1 MEQMTNEW
9 IPSSCALR
17 GTVRTLCQWWEEAS
31 VEETSSS
38 TSYSTHR
45 DGTIEGVGLTV
56 SEVRAVARRQLVG
69 SVVVAIL
76 VVTVGAVA
84 LRYQI
89 VRGPVTADF
98 SILYLNPSSDPRSS
112 SHLLAGPNY
121 STAHNI
127 RGVQQPAFVTAREH
141 LIATK
146 NNGAAEAP

>member
-1 MEQMTNEW
+1 M
-9 IPSSCALR
+9 
-17 GTVRTLCQWWEEAS
+17 
-31 VEETSSS
+31 EETSSG

-56 SEVRAVARRQLVG
+56 GEVQAVARRQLVG

-76 VVTVGAVA
+76 VITVGVVA
-84 LRYQI
+84 LRYQL

-98 SILYLNPSSDPRSS
+98 SILYRNSSSDARSA

-121 STAHNI
+121 ATAHNI
-127 RGVQQPAFVTAREH
+127 RGVQQPAFVTGREH